1 MLRELTIENLAI
13 IEKLDVE
20 FENSLV
26 TLTGETGAGKSIILN
41 GINLLIGEK
50 AFTEMIRDGEDYLLA
65 QGVFEVNET
74 QTATL
79 IEMGI
84 EVEEGELIVQR
95 RFEKSG
101 KGKAFVNGRRVPLGA
116 LKEIMGTLVDLVG
129 QHSHQ
134 LLLDSKY
141 HITLIDRFLDN
152 DGQNLKK
159 EIEEIVQNY
168 HKIHKEIINIEEIKK
183 EFSDKKELYEFQLQ
197 DIENLKLKDGE
208 DEELEEEYKK
218 LFNAGKITENLGNS
232 LMMLKEGEINTLSIL
247 SNAKKNLDYISK
259 YGKEYE
265 ELAERIDKI
274 YYDIQDL
281 SDLVDDSLSDVES
294 DEHRLNI
301 IVDRLD
307 KINSLKKKYGIS
319 IKDILRYKEEIS
331 EKLSKLD
338 SNSFEEEKLKKLLD
352 KVLLDYNNKAEKL
365 TESRKKVSQNIEVML
380 QAELSDLNMASAK
393 FKVSFLKEEKV
404 SKNGKDSIEFL
415 IATNVG
421 QDYKTLT
428 KIASGGEVSRIML
441 ALKTIFS
448 KVDNIPILIFDEID
462 IGVGGETVRKI
473 AGKLKEIGK
482 HAQVI
487 CITHS
492 PQIAAKAT
500 QQFYIEKN
508 VVANTT
514 VTTVRE
520 LNQEERVREIGRMLA
535 GENITDT
542 VLSHALELLKED

>member
-1 MLRELTIENLAI
+1 M
-13 IEKLDVE
+13 
-20 FENSLV
+20 
-26 TLTGETGAGKSIILN
+26 
-41 GINLLIGEK
+41 
-50 AFTEMIRDGEDYLLA
+50 
-65 QGVFEVNET
+65 
-74 QTATL
+74 
-79 IEMGI
+79 
-84 EVEEGELIVQR
+84 
-95 RFEKSG
+95 
-101 KGKAFVNGRRVPLGA
+101 
-116 LKEIMGTLVDLVG
+116 
-129 QHSHQ
+129 
-134 LLLDSKY
+134 
-141 HITLIDRFLDN
+141 
-152 DGQNLKK
+152 
-159 EIEEIVQNY
+159 
-168 HKIHKEIINIEEIKK
+168 
-183 EFSDKKELYEFQLQ
+183 
-197 DIENLKLKDGE
+197 
-208 DEELEEEYKK
+208 
-218 LFNAGKITENLGNS
+218 
-232 LMMLKEGEINTLSIL
+232 
-247 SNAKKNLDYISK
+247 
-259 YGKEYE
+259 
-265 ELAERIDKI
+265 
-274 YYDIQDL
+274 
-281 SDLVDDSLSDVES
+281 
-294 DEHRLNI
+294 
-301 IVDRLD
+301 
-307 KINSLKKKYGIS
+307 
-319 IKDILRYKEEIS
+319 
-331 EKLSKLD
+331 
-338 SNSFEEEKLKKLLD
+338 KKLLD

>member
-294 DEHRLNI
+294 DDHRLNI

-365 TESRKKVSQNIEVML
+365 TEFRKKVSQNIEVML
-380 QAELSDLNMASAK
+380 QAELADLNMASAK

>member
-265 ELAERIDKI
+265 ELAKRIDKI

-294 DEHRLNI
+294 DDHRLNI